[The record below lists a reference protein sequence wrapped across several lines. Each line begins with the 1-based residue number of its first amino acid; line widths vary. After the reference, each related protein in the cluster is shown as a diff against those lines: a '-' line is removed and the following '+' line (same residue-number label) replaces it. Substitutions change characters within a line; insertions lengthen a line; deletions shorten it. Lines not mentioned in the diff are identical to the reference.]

1 MIINCKESKRRN
13 KMTLKT
19 LLNRGLAVLLT
30 ASFMI
35 IGVPSVASASD
46 IEKKTGSCGED
57 ILTDSNA
64 PTQLTFGQETTGTA
78 NETNIASYIFT
89 VGAPGRLTL
98 TNLSD
103 KGEGLYYNITENDSP
118 TNYGKLDWYPN
129 GPSLPMTSGEV
140 AYLDVI
146 PGTYHLF
153 IKSHEYEPEYSTY
166 RFVLDFTPVAVNPG
180 EELLYD
186 EELGGI
192 NNEKETAKQIEIGK
206 KYRAFI
212 SEDSSNE
219 KDWYKFTVTKK
230 TTLYLSAGTND
241 LSNGSFRLHN
251 GEQDLGLKG
260 EQPTITDQKSLIG
273 YKMTV
278 MYAPWKNN
286 KPSADLPAGTYYLEA
301 QPVNSTGTYSFSLTT
316 KAPTRVSKLSVK
328 PNKLNMSVGE
338 TSALKATVKP
348 ANAFDTTVSYTSS
361 DPLVAI
367 VEPDGNITAISS
379 GIATIT
385 VTTNSP
391 NKKGKQLSTKCQV
404 KVK

>member
-1 MIINCKESKRRN
+1 MK
-13 KMTLKT
+13 LKT
-19 LLNRGLAVLLT
+19 LIMRGLAVVLT
-30 ASFMI
+30 ASFITTGAPYM
-35 IGVPSVASASD
+35 ASASD

-57 ILTDSNA
+57 ILTDSNV
-64 PTQLTFGQETTGTA
+64 PSQLTFGQEYTGKVNTSS
-78 NETNIASYIFT
+78 IASYIFS
-89 VGAPGRLTL
+89 VDAPGRLTL

-103 KGEGLYYNITENDSP
+103 EGQGLYYLITEKDSP
-118 TNYGKLDWYPN
+118 FSYGKLNWDPN
-129 GPSLPMTSGEV
+129 DESAFV
-140 AYLDVI
+140 DAI
-146 PGTYHLF
+146 PGTYYLH
-153 IKSHEYEPEYSTY
+153 IRSYESDPDYSTY
-166 RFVLDFTPVAVNPG
+166 LFVLDYSPAAVAPD
-180 EELLYD
+180 EEFMYD

-206 KYRAFI
+206 KYRAFV
-212 SEDSSNE
+212 SEDADNKS
-219 KDWYKFTVTKK
+219 DWYKFTLDKK
-230 TTLYLSAGTND
+230 TTLYLSASTSD
-241 LSNGSFRLHN
+241 ISDIRFRLHN
-251 GEQDLGLKG
+251 GQQDLEFKG
-260 EQPTITDQKSLIG
+260 ELPTITDEKSVTG

-278 MYAPWKNN
+278 MYAPWNNN
-286 KPSADLPAGTYYLEA
+286 KPSSSLPEGTYYLEA
-301 QPVNSTGTYSFSLTT
+301 QPFGANSTGTYSFSLTT

-328 PNKLNMSVGE
+328 PKKLNMSVGE

-391 NKKGKQLSTKCQV
+391 NKKGKQLSTKCKV

>member
-1 MIINCKESKRRN
+1 
-13 KMTLKT
+13 MTLKT

-251 GEQDLGLKG
+251 GEQNLGLKG

>member
-1 MIINCKESKRRN
+1 MK
-13 KMTLKT
+13 LKT

-35 IGVPSVASASD
+35 TGVPSVASASD

-57 ILTDSNA
+57 ILTGMDA
-64 PTQLTFGQETTGTA
+64 PEQLTFGQETTGTA
-78 NETNIASYIFT
+78 HTKKYGSYIFT
-89 VGAPGRLTL
+89 VDAPGRLTL

-118 TNYGKLDWYPN
+118 TDYGKLVWYPN

-180 EELLYD
+180 EEFLYD
-186 EELGGI
+186 EALGGI

-206 KYRAFI
+206 KYRAFV
-212 SEDSSNE
+212 SEDADNKS
-219 KDWYKFTVTKK
+219 DWYKFTLDKK
-230 TTLYLSAGTND
+230 TTLYLSASTSD
-241 LSNGSFRLHN
+241 ISNIRFRLHN
-251 GEQDLGLKG
+251 GQQDLEFKG
-260 EQPTITDQKSLIG
+260 ELPTITDEKSITG

-278 MYAPWKNN
+278 MYAPWNNN
-286 KPSADLPAGTYYLEA
+286 KPSSSLPEGTYYLEA
-301 QPVNSTGTYSFSLTT
+301 QPFGVNSTGTYSFSLTT
-316 KAPTRVSKLSVK
+316 KAPTPVSKLSVK
-328 PNKLNMSVGE
+328 PKKLNMSVGE

-391 NKKGKQLSTKCQV
+391 NKKGKQLSAKCKV